1 MPVFPTVNRQYKKDI
16 NRISDC
22 SIESGNIAKY
32 EGTAA
37 MKSFVYLLKQS
48 LMRLTTALVVAELCI
63 PSIPL
68 HAGDITIDTSVPVNQ
83 RPTLDRAQNGVT
95 IINLSRTTAGGVSVN
110 RFTEYNVDANGIIL
124 NNSANMGVS
133 VLGGAIYG
141 NPNYQY
147 DGREASIVVNEVTG
161 SKRTDLLGYT
171 EMFGKSAEYILVNP
185 NGIMC
190 NGAGFIN
197 MPRVT
202 LGTGRAMYDGNG
214 FSGID
219 VRGGIV
225 SVEGKGVD
233 AGKVDYFTIVTRM
246 ASLKGGIWGKD
257 VNITT
262 GTGTYNYRN
271 KSFTQED
278 TGTEK
283 PEMSIDASALG
294 SIYAG
299 RITIVSNEN
308 GVGVKSNA
316 DMLADVS
323 DISISADG
331 SIELKNTQAAGSIQ
345 VASTSDRIIQRG
357 DAFAMGNISYRGKG
371 FTNRGTVTA
380 TKSVYVEGLVDN
392 QKGVITANENIHLN
406 TGGTL
411 SNDGGSITL
420 AGDTG
425 RIRIYGNDSLTV
437 QGGDIKSAGAID
449 IDMAGNVVLA
459 AGTSSIYA
467 DKNLNVKG
475 LSLTNNMDLSTNGSV
490 NVDVSYDIVNNTG
503 SRIVS
508 NSAASLAAGGKITN
522 SGVISGES
530 VSVSAE
536 SLDNNAN
543 AEITGGSSNSS
554 VSITGVITNGG
565 RISGASDISVS
576 AATITNTNV
585 NSEISSGSKL
595 TVEADTLQNNGGLLF
610 SAGDMNIKAKTLN
623 NIRGTLYS
631 MGNMVLEGKEPS
643 GNRIYNYSGHI
654 ESEGDLTADIGS
666 DGKLENTGKDSGSYT
681 SELLTVGGYG
691 DEHYAPMKRWKLTST
706 MTTDSSFLVSGHDMT
721 INAGE
726 VKNHGSVISSV
737 NNLTINADKV
747 INETNS
753 QNVYLAHYQYEG
765 KREEHRKKWYKGWKK
780 YHDYHERWTSGTVR
794 VVSKDTSVI
803 QGKSVVINAGSVFNG
818 NVTDYNSAVTYN
830 NGDEIKSSLYDA
842 AAVKK
847 SGKAGTTAYTPTAI
861 EDVKNT
867 GAIDL
872 AKYINTSTGNPLFT
886 IDKDPSSK
894 YLMETRSQYVD
905 VSKLKGSEYLLE
917 RINYNPET
925 DLRFLGDAFY
935 EQQLVSQAIL
945 KATSRRYLEASIQSD
960 QDQMAW
966 LLDNAASA
974 YRDLNLAVGVAL
986 TKEQI
991 NQLQQPIIWYV
1002 EDVVMGVKVL
1012 VPRVYIPEHI
1022 LDGFSTDSGSVIA
1035 GNSVKI
1041 KAEDS
1046 VYNSGTISGTDTVS
1060 IAAVNNITNSGGTIK
1075 SGGDL
1080 SLSTE
1085 NGDIINETLV
1095 YSTDNGHGYVTSE
1108 LGRTGTIESG
1118 GNLTV
1123 NSGGNFTN
1131 RGADVKAGGDAS
1143 ITAAGN
1149 IDFETVSVH
1158 NVGYSEQYGTSGVSD
1173 TTNVTG
1179 SALTV
1184 GGNLSMNS
1192 GRDINFIGS
1201 SADITGNADVKTE
1214 GNFNL
1219 INDYN
1224 TSHYEGSK
1232 SKSGAFSSSTT
1243 TVVADTKRVVGS
1255 SFNTGGDLNVDSG
1268 NDINIVGSDVNA
1280 GGNASLNAAGAE
1292 NIIAVHDES
1301 YFSKETTKS
1310 GFGTGGALYGTEK
1323 KTDMVS
1329 DKTVVGSAVDIK
1341 GKYASSSGG
1350 DTNITGSSITAGEA
1364 EITTGGNLNITA
1376 AYNEHAEEHKTEK
1389 SGFLT
1394 TSGDAFAMEVDAN
1407 GKGSTTAVGS
1417 TLNIGTLTVKSGND
1431 LYIEGSKINAE
1442 TATFDTEGS
1451 FTETSAKETSYEYSF
1466 HEKTTA
1472 GINLKLLVSPLTS
1485 LNFDNGR
1492 LSVDLASAEYNNKKE
1507 KTEKITQS
1515 SSELNIDG
1523 NLNVD
1528 SGKDITVSGS
1538 NISAGGD
1545 VNLSA
1550 ANNVSIETTKEGTK
1564 TETEEISGKAEV
1576 TAGVKNA
1583 ATDVAYATK
1592 AVLDAKNALEKAN
1605 DDYGKFKDN
1614 LAKAKDDLAK
1624 RLIDQDDYDSIEN
1637 DRAYYLANIAAC
1649 TENVAAKTAALLQ
1662 ATAGAAASAGTFGFS
1677 ADLQLKIEGSYD
1689 KSKSEDIT
1697 SKGSSINAGG
1707 SFTVTAG
1714 NKAKIEGSDISAGS
1728 DITLDAKSV
1737 DILAAE
1743 NTSTSSNK
1751 SGNVSLTISIS
1762 TSGAGGPSYNPS
1774 GSYTE
1779 GGSDST
1785 TYTNSHL
1792 SATNITIKSSEDTTV
1807 RGGVVTA
1814 EKGLKLDI
1822 GGDLTV
1828 ESLQDKSSNHSYT
1841 VGASGGVTTDK
1852 HGDVTGGNGGVNAN
1866 LSSGSK
1872 KWVTEQTSLTG
1883 GGNVDIDVANKTTLT
1898 GAVIASTTGDLTL
1911 DTGSLEYSNI
1921 KDKDRSSNFGGGGN
1935 ISGGVAPNSDSKSV
1949 NASYG
1954 FTDKRQT
1961 NFATIGEGTIT
1972 VRDGET
1978 DLSKLN
1984 RDTTI
1989 SQYNTKDGGLQGG
2002 FTVDTATVKLAK
2014 DTADKVEQLIDKP
2027 AETLSNDY
2035 KKIVTEA
2042 KDAYGK
2048 AEATTKE
2055 LANKAVELEKQTEV
2069 TLQKTGNL
2077 IEYKHF
2083 TTDDKVQYCLN
2094 MDDYEAL
2101 KEAGGEITALDTLV
2115 YVKSKS
2121 AAGYELDRSD
2131 ISDLSLASGFVIDDA
2146 TNGIRENLETN
2157 IRVNSRE
2164 DVNASLAV
2172 LDRFDAGDA
2181 AAARGYLSGVRAED
2195 NYRQQLATD
2204 SGLRGAEIQQ
2214 GNEIASRII
2223 SLPVNTMSIVS
2234 DDPNSPDA
2242 ILLRAAKDKLIENS
2256 NECFSKANN
2265 SDSRLTQTVNV
2276 LLGVIYI
2283 EAADNMPEHL
2293 SLGDVSTAS
2302 TGIFGKEI
2310 QGEAKAASQIEQQIV
2325 NGGVDQLDDLA
2336 KLNENQ
2342 IRSLDK
2348 YTNKLPNAANET
2360 NVDIIGD
2367 NALFTTDVP
2376 GRVEGSKAVYQK
2388 LVDQDGK
2395 TLEYIKTTFDPDGK
2409 VVHIKD
2415 KINGTIIPDK

>member
-1 MPVFPTVNRQYKKDI
+1 
-16 NRISDC
+16 
-22 SIESGNIAKY
+22 
-32 EGTAA
+32 
-37 MKSFVYLLKQS
+37 MKRFVYLLKQS

-63 PSIPL
+63 PAIPL
-68 HAGDITIDTSVPVNQ
+68 RAADITIDTSVPVNQ

-141 NPNYQY
+141 NPNYQS

-225 SVEGKGVD
+225 SVEGKGID

-283 PEMSIDASALG
+283 PEMSIDASVLG

-299 RITIVSNEN
+299 RIVIVSNEN

-331 SIELKNTQAAGSIQ
+331 SIELKNTQAAGNIQ

-371 FTNRGTVTA
+371 FTNRGNVQA
-380 TKSVYVEGLVDN
+380 VKSISVEGLIDN
-392 QKGVITANENIHLN
+392 QKGVITANENIDLN

-411 SNDGGSITL
+411 SNDGGHIIL

-425 RIRIYGNDSLTV
+425 RIRIYGNDSLTIH
-437 QGGDIKSAGAID
+437 GGDIKSAGAID
-449 IDMAGNVVLA
+449 IDMSGNVVLA

-475 LSLTNNMDLSTNGSV
+475 LSLTNNMNLSMNGSINV
-490 NVDVSYDIVNNTG
+490 NASGDIVNDSG
-503 SRIVS
+503 SAIVS
-508 NSAASLAAGGKITN
+508 NRGTVLTSGGRITN

-530 VSVSAE
+530 VNVSAE

-543 AEITGGSSNSS
+543 AEITGGSSNSF
-554 VSITGVITNGG
+554 VSITGVITNSG

-576 AATITNTNV
+576 ASTITNTDS

-631 MGNMVLEGKEPS
+631 MGNMVFEGKETS
-643 GNRIYNYSGHI
+643 GNSIYNYSGYI

-681 SELLTVGGYG
+681 SELQTVGGYG

-706 MTTDSSFLVSGHDMT
+706 MTTDSSFLVSGGDMT
-721 INAGE
+721 IKAGE

-737 NNLTINADKV
+737 NNLTIDADKV

-794 VVSKDTSVI
+794 VVSKDTAVI
-803 QGKSVVINAGSVFNG
+803 QGKNVDINAGSVFNG
-818 NVTDYNSAVTYN
+818 NSADYNPAVTYN
-830 NGDEIKSSLYDA
+830 NGDAIKSSLYDA

-886 IDKDPSSK
+886 IDKDPSSR

-917 RINYNPET
+917 RINYNPEK

-935 EQQLVSQAIL
+935 EQQLVSKAIL

-1046 VYNSGTISGTDTVS
+1046 VYNSGAISGTDTVS

-1085 NGDIINETLV
+1085 NGDIINETQV

-1123 NSGGNFTN
+1123 SSGGNFTN

-1201 SADITGNADVKTE
+1201 SADIAGNADVNTG

-1243 TVVADTKRVVGS
+1243 TVVSDTKTVVGS

-1280 GGNASLNAAGAE
+1280 GGNASLNAAGTQ

-1310 GFGTGGALYGTEK
+1310 GLGAGGSLYGSEK
-1323 KTDMVS
+1323 RTDMVY
-1329 DKTVVGSAVDIK
+1329 DKTVNGSEVDIK
-1341 GKYASSSGG
+1341 GKYASNSGG

-1376 AYNEHAEEHKTEK
+1376 AYNEHAEEHKTETT
-1389 SGFLT
+1389 GFG
-1394 TSGDAFAMEVDAN
+1394 TSGGDLFSMEVDAN
-1407 GKGSTTAVGS
+1407 GKGSTTAVAS

-1431 LYIEGSKINAE
+1431 VYVEGSTINAGSADINAE
-1442 TATFDTEGS
+1442 GN
-1451 FTETSAKETSYEYSF
+1451 FTETSATETSYEYSI
-1466 HEKTTA
+1466 HEKIT
-1472 GINLKLLVSPLTS
+1472 GNINLNVIVHPLS
-1485 LNFDNGR
+1485 EIDYNNGR
-1492 LSVDLASAEYNNKKE
+1492 LSATVASGEYDKHETRADTTSKK
-1507 KTEKITQS
+1507 S
-1515 SSELNIDG
+1515 SNINIENDI
-1523 NLNVD
+1523 NIN

-1538 NISAGGD
+1538 NLATNTGDISLTAVD
-1545 VNLSA
+1545 NVNIIAAYDKSKTSDSETKGTIDLSVGA
-1550 ANNVSIETTKEGTK
+1550 
-1564 TETEEISGKAEV
+1564 
-1576 TAGVKNA
+1576 KNA
-1583 ATDVAYATK
+1583 ATDVYYAGK
-1592 AVLDAKNALEKAN
+1592 AVKDAEKALADAKSSYEDFDKQ
-1605 DDYGKFKDN
+1605 
-1614 LAKAKDDLAK
+1614 LAKAKDNVDKGLM
-1624 RLIDQDDYDSIEN
+1624 DQADYDMMESEKH
-1637 DRAYYLANIAAC
+1637 YYEANVALC
-1649 TENVAAKTAALLQ
+1649 TENLAAKTAAFLQ
-1662 ATAGAAASAGTFGFS
+1662 AMAGAASSSGVLGFS
-1677 ADLQLKIEGSYD
+1677 ADAQIDIDALVRKTM
-1689 KSKSEDIT
+1689 SENVSAVSSTIT
-1697 SKGSSINAGG
+1697 SGGSLTINAGK
-1707 SFTVTAG
+1707 
-1714 NKAKIEGSDISAGS
+1714 KADIIGSDVSAG
-1728 DITLDAKSV
+1728 DTIALNAETV
-1737 DILAAE
+1737 DIEAAK
-1743 NTSTSSNK
+1743 NTSSSTTSESNAH
-1751 SGNVSLTISIS
+1751 VTITFSTSTGAGINASASDTESCTDSIS
-1762 TSGAGGPSYNPS
+1762 
-1774 GSYTE
+1774 
-1779 GGSDST
+1779 
-1785 TYTNSHL
+1785 YTNSHL
-1792 SATNITIKSSEDTTV
+1792 NAANIIINSTADTTV
-1807 RGGVVTA
+1807 KGGVVTA
-1814 EKGLKLDI
+1814 ENSLKLDI

-1828 ESLQDKSSNHSYT
+1828 ESLQDTSHDSSHT
-1841 VGASGGVTTDK
+1841 VGVSGGYGK
-1852 HGDVTGGNGGVNAN
+1852 SGGNIGENFNMSNG
-1866 LSSGSK
+1866 SS
-1872 KWVTEQTSLTG
+1872 KWVNEQTSLTG
-1883 GGNVDIDVANKTTLT
+1883 GSVNIYVEDKTTLK
-1898 GAVIASTTGDLTL
+1898 GAVIASTDNDLNL
-1911 DTGSLEYSNI
+1911 DTGSVEYSNI
-1921 KDKDRSSNFGGGGN
+1921 FDSKKSTSIGGGVSGSGIGSTNGVSSSAN
-1935 ISGGVAPNSDSKSV
+1935 INYSLSNSTQV
-1949 NASYG
+1949 NI
-1954 FTDKRQT
+1954 
-1961 NFATIGEGTIT
+1961 ATIGEGNIT
-1972 VRDGET
+1972 VRDGGST
-1978 DLSKLN
+1978 DKLN
-1984 RDTTI
+1984 RDTTATQI
-1989 SQYNTKDGGLQGG
+1989 MTSDTGMKGGA
-2002 FTVDTATVKLAK
+2002 TVDSDTINLLTTNPVTSVDNAIDSAAGIAFKAITDGANVVNDTMVVAEKTGNWIEYGDFEVAGDLKMTQEEYKEWQVYKQFEKKSGVDVDFSIDGVIVSEKDVKVSNIIRDLDRIQEYNDSDKVDILGNMSKEPLSPTHGEDAQIWIWATYPYYLSGKKHSGVDLGTVINSKVTAISGG
-2014 DTADKVEQLIDKP
+2014 TAVVHYTGEYNGKGINNVTITDSGGNSVIYKHTTYSNTISNGQWIDSGKIIGTLDKSGQAAGLWNGSHLHLQVDNKKGSNSNPLYYIFKNQPNLKWNFPSKKVEQD
-2027 AETLSNDY
+2027 
-2035 KKIVTEA
+2035 
-2042 KDAYGK
+2042 
-2048 AEATTKE
+2048 
-2055 LANKAVELEKQTEV
+2055 
-2069 TLQKTGNL
+2069 
-2077 IEYKHF
+2077 
-2083 TTDDKVQYCLN
+2083 
-2094 MDDYEAL
+2094 
-2101 KEAGGEITALDTLV
+2101 
-2115 YVKSKS
+2115 
-2121 AAGYELDRSD
+2121 
-2131 ISDLSLASGFVIDDA
+2131 
-2146 TNGIRENLETN
+2146 
-2157 IRVNSRE
+2157 
-2164 DVNASLAV
+2164 
-2172 LDRFDAGDA
+2172 
-2181 AAARGYLSGVRAED
+2181 
-2195 NYRQQLATD
+2195 
-2204 SGLRGAEIQQ
+2204 
-2214 GNEIASRII
+2214 
-2223 SLPVNTMSIVS
+2223 
-2234 DDPNSPDA
+2234 
-2242 ILLRAAKDKLIENS
+2242 
-2256 NECFSKANN
+2256 
-2265 SDSRLTQTVNV
+2265 
-2276 LLGVIYI
+2276 
-2283 EAADNMPEHL
+2283 
-2293 SLGDVSTAS
+2293 
-2302 TGIFGKEI
+2302 
-2310 QGEAKAASQIEQQIV
+2310 
-2325 NGGVDQLDDLA
+2325 
-2336 KLNENQ
+2336 
-2342 IRSLDK
+2342 
-2348 YTNKLPNAANET
+2348 
-2360 NVDIIGD
+2360 
-2367 NALFTTDVP
+2367 
-2376 GRVEGSKAVYQK
+2376 
-2388 LVDQDGK
+2388 
-2395 TLEYIKTTFDPDGK
+2395 IKTTNPELYDS
-2409 VVHIKD
+2409 IK
-2415 KINGTIIPDK
+2415 KYGTGEKGL